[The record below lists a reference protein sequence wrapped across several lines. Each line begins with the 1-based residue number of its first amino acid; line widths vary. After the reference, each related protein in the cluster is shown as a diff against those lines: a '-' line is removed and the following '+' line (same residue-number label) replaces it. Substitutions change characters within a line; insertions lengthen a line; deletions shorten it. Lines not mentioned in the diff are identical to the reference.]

1 MLQQNSFHDLVY
13 ANRENIRK
21 AGGTGLNLTAADCV
35 IQLDPWCNPVAED
48 QADDR
53 AHRIGQHCPLT
64 IYRLITRGK
73 IEEQTLELHQSN
85 QDLPD
90 SLPKGIDVNRDC
102 LPKNC
107 CSWSMVDQLLA
118 DSADRVN
125 V

>member
-35 IQLDPWCNPVAED
+35 IQLDPWCNPVVED

-64 IYRLITRGK
+64 IYRLITRGT
-73 IEEQTLELHQSN
+73 IEEQILELHQSKRN
-85 QDLPD
+85 
-90 SLPKGIDVNRDC
+90 
-102 LPKNC
+102 
-107 CSWSMVDQLLA
+107 LA
-118 DSADRVN
+118 DSLLDGNSGLSAEELLVMLRS
-125 V
+125 